1 MTNRLYLPSGSFLDL
16 DDVESIR
23 MIAHEW
29 VSVKSVKGR
38 ETVYGEPSASV
49 ILKHY
54 NANPI
59 GRVAAPEGEGM
70 RPVYAGHHRWPL
82 WSLTVCAGDAIDIE
96 VLRQLDGTHTVFV
109 THNGLLV
116 SEVPRC
122 TIDDAQRIA
131 FGAAKVAIAQA
142 EGVVL
147 TWR

>member
-1 MTNRLYLPSGSFLDL
+1 MNDL
-16 DDVESIR
+16 F
-23 MIAHEW
+23 
-29 VSVKSVKGR
+29 
-38 ETVYGEPSASV
+38 
-49 ILKHY
+49 
-54 NANPI
+54 
-59 GRVAAPEGEGM
+59 
-70 RPVYAGHHRWPL
+70 PVYAGP
-82 WSLTVCAGDAIDIE
+82 VCAGDAIDIE

-131 FGAAKVAIAQA
+131 FGAAKVAIAHA